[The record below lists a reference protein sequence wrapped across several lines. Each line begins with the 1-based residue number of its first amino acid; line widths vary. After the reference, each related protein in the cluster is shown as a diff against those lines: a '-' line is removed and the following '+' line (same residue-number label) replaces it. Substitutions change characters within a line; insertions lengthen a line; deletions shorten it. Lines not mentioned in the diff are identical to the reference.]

1 LDAISGNTDNR
12 IYLYYYP
19 CGTNTESYVVY
30 SYPGTYENE
39 ICSDNCSTSEPYLFS
54 SFDGGTNA
62 VNSYLIEIDGDCSSS
77 MLRTSNCASSTI
89 TNTVSSPGLSRMLK
103 TFVLD
108 QSYGN
113 YEITISATTNN
124 SVTEVF
130 VGNYEEKV
138 GEIFI
143 LSQGLNNI
151 TKTVGYYSSKGNKI
165 LDIYVFSTNTGA
177 FQPFDLN
184 VTTTC
189 QTTISCDSI
198 SETTET
204 YRQDVVLNVT
214 EAGYIIYNN
223 IFGQESIYVTV
234 GFKTITD
241 CVIVETIKSPLVL
254 LDPAAFTISS
264 SGTTCTTSNAVLG
277 DCVDITFSANYDFS
291 ATAYWLDCKG
301 NQATRF
307 INSGEIFTTTGI
319 IGSGSG
325 LPVTYGNAL

>member
-1 LDAISGNTDNR
+1 MSWMMQRGIKNNAAKSTADMMQQIGIGQWYDRPMTDVEKKAYHHITVHVDGLPKDFRVLDPNDMAAFSASPIISGAVWD
-12 IYLYYYP
+12 IMKYP
-19 CGTNTESYVVY
+19 VAGLRHGITMMPQFVWNQAWEDPIRATF
-30 SYPGTYENE
+30 
-39 ICSDNCSTSEPYLFS
+39 TS
-54 SFDGGTNA
+54 
-62 VNSYLIEIDGDCSSS
+62 
-77 MLRTSNCASSTI
+77 
-89 TNTVSSPGLSRMLK
+89 
-103 TFVLD
+103 
-108 QSYGN
+108 GN
-113 YEITISATTNN
+113 KAG
-124 SVTEVF
+124 F
-130 VGNYEEKV
+130 
-138 GEIFI
+138 
-143 LSQGLNNI
+143 LNNI

-291 ATAYWLDCKG
+291 ATAYWLDCNG